1 MHVRVVWVEPMGD
14 SGMRGLFVSYS
25 PGQGHWTMGLCGFG
39 RWFTGGEFVG
49 VGIWCACVLL
59 GLARRGGVWLGGGA
73 AGRQQSWPG
82 ALDHNSWK
90 C

>member
-1 MHVRVVWVEPMGD
+1 MHVRVVWVEPVGD

-59 GLARRGGVWLGGGA
+59 GLARRGGGVAWGWGCWPAAVLAGGS
-73 AGRQQSWPG
+73 RP
-82 ALDHNSWK
+82 
-90 C
+90 